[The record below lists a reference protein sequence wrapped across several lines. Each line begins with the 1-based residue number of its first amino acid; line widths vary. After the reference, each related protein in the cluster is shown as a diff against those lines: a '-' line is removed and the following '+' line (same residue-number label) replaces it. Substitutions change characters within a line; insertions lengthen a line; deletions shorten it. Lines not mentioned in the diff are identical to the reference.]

1 MKNIN
6 LIPVDRFIAMKDI
19 NQTIQKVTEELK
31 RERDEIQLK
40 LHLGKEELEDEW
52 EELEKKLA
60 HLESKV
66 KEIEK
71 TASAAAED
79 VLAAAKLLSDELRRG
94 YKKIRKKL

>member
-1 MKNIN
+1 
-6 LIPVDRFIAMKDI
+6 MKDI

-60 HLESKV
+60 RLESKV

-71 TASAAAED
+71 TASAAADD
-79 VLAAAKLLSDELRRG
+79 VIAAAKLLSDELKRG

>member
-1 MKNIN
+1 
-6 LIPVDRFIAMKDI
+6 MKDI
-19 NQTIQKVTEELK
+19 SHAILKATEELK

-52 EELEKKLA
+52 EELEKKLS
-60 HLESKV
+60 HLESKA

-71 TASAAAED
+71 TASAVAED
-79 VLAAAKLLSDELRRG
+79 IVTAAKLLSEELKKG

>member
-1 MKNIN
+1 
-6 LIPVDRFIAMKDI
+6 MKDI
-19 NQTIQKVTEELK
+19 SHAILKATEELK

-52 EELEKKLA
+52 EELEKKLS
-60 HLESKV
+60 HLQSKT

-71 TASAAAED
+71 AASAAAED
-79 VLAAAKLLSDELRRG
+79 VVAAARLLSEELKKG

>member
-1 MKNIN
+1 
-6 LIPVDRFIAMKDI
+6 MKDI

-60 HLESKV
+60 SLESKV

-71 TASAAAED
+71 TASTVAGD
-79 VLAAAKLLSDELRRG
+79 VLAAAKLLSDELKRG